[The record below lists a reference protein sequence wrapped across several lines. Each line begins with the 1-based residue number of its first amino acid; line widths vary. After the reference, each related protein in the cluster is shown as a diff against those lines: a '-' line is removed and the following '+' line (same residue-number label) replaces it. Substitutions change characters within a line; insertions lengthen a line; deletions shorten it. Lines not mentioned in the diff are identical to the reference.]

1 MRNKVLN
8 VTWLGVASVLF
19 VSTPLLAN
27 RQRPSS
33 TSEESVIRTLMSQWV
48 DAYQH
53 LDAKRIAALEL
64 PDVEVVDRFGELHL
78 PSSRDENEQ
87 LWSDAFET
95 LSRKTAPPT
104 VTVDRIQFLQPDV
117 ALVQVSW
124 QFAEGIMLVDGERIP
139 PFLQTDTYVL
149 VRSHGS
155 WLVAAH
161 NIQEKKP

>member
-1 MRNKVLN
+1 MRTRGLN
-8 VTWLGVASVLF
+8 FAWLTITSVLF
-19 VSTPLLAN
+19 LSSSVLASHQ
-27 RQRPSS
+27 RQFP
-33 TSEESVIRTLMSQWV
+33 TNEESAVRALMSQWV

-53 LDAKRIAALEL
+53 LDAKRIATLEL

-95 LSRKTAPPT
+95 VSRKTAPPT

-124 QFAEGIMLVDGERIP
+124 QFAEGILLVDGERIP

-161 NIQEKKP
+161 NIQEKKL

>member
-1 MRNKVLN
+1 MRNKVFN
-8 VTWLGVASVLF
+8 ITWLGIASVLF
-19 VSTPLLAN
+19 FSAPVLAS

-33 TSEESVIRTLMSQWV
+33 TSEESAIRTLMSQWV
-48 DAYQH
+48 EAYQH
-53 LDAKRIAALEL
+53 LDAKRIATLEV
-64 PDVEVVDRFGELHL
+64 PNVEVVDRFGELHL
-78 PSSRDENEQ
+78 PSSRDQNEQ

-95 LSRKTAPPT
+95 VSRKTAPPT
-104 VTVDRIQFLQPDV
+104 VTVDRVQFLQPDV

-124 QFAEGIMLVDGERIP
+124 QFAEGILLVDGERIP

-155 WLVAAH
+155 WLIAAH